1 MRRVSLVIAAG
12 ALVFSLLSFVF
23 SLVAITSK
31 DWAVQQTFN
40 STITSPKNWTKP
52 IFTLYRSPFQICSA
66 KANKTIISTNTT
78 ISNNATDDD
87 GSSSENQ
94 GDDTGNAT
102 FIVVNQTIYH
112 WNVSCHHY
120 RPFGF
125 DRTSCEL
132 EVATQDD
139 QADNVGDSRLC
150 QQIHLA
156 GNFSI
161 ASTVFMSLGFLL
173 IAALAIATVIAGG
186 SSAPEASVTGTHER
200 RGHEKTGAPTGIGS
214 MSRVQE
220 QRSFRR
226 SQVFQFVNL
235 AVAVFLVIGVVTA
248 VIAQFYAIEGLVQ
261 SLPNNSDFASSS
273 ATSEGDVN
281 THGLHGPWYQ
291 GKALSTYWTCAWGFA
306 MAAAFA
312 ASMAWR
318 YPRWHFLI

>member
-1 MRRVSLVIAAG
+1 MRRISLVIAAG

-31 DWAVQQTFN
+31 EWAVQQTFN

-66 KANKTIISTNTT
+66 KANKTIVSTNTT
-78 ISNNATDDD
+78 IANNATDPD

-94 GDDTGNAT
+94 GDDTGNST
-102 FIVVNQTIYH
+102 VIVVNQTIYH
-112 WNVSCHHY
+112 WNLSCHYY

-173 IAALAIATVIAGG
+173 IAGLAAATVLAGRLSG
-186 SSAPEASVTGTHER
+186 PEAAVTSTR
-200 RGHEKTGAPTGIGS
+200 RKRGHEKTGASAGVGS
-214 MSRVQE
+214 ESGVQE
-220 QRSFRR
+220 QRIFRR
-226 SQVFQFVNL
+226 SNVLPFVNL
-235 AVAVFLVIGVVTA
+235 AVAVFMVVGVITA

-261 SLPNNSDFASSS
+261 SAPNNSDFASSS
-273 ATSEGDVN
+273 ATSDDDVN

-318 YPRWHFLI
+318 YPRWHSLI